1 MLKTLGVLSIFPM
14 LSLAFF
20 IPFSVSFSNENKDS
34 VTNGVSNSSSVFLH
48 SSNGDSNETF
58 SSVYEDAKICP
69 FITYVDK
76 ELCNSS
82 ITEVNINHKEIVGG
96 VDIIKLNITPKD
108 LCPLLQLVDK
118 TFCNSTQYSGKMEM
132 NTSRTKDEENENE
145 GIDPKDLCPI
155 LEILDGKLCS

>member
-48 SSNGDSNETF
+48 SSNETF
-58 SSVYEDAKICP
+58 SNVYEDAKICP

-82 ITEVNINHKEIVGG
+82 ITELNINHKEIVGG
-96 VDIIKLNITPKD
+96 VDVTKLNITPKD

-118 TFCNSTQYSGKMEM
+118 TFCNSTQYSGKMEV
-132 NTSRTKDEENENE
+132 NTSNTVYEENEENE
-145 GIDPKDLCPI
+145 DVDPKDLCPI